1 MPEVNMKDTLNFTAL
16 HKAEFAM
23 WNLSKQ
29 TLTEDVKN
37 PKVWTHCQK
46 RMYHLQYLNGQ
57 I

>member
-1 MPEVNMKDTLNFTAL
+1 MKDTLNFTAL